1 MKKIFILIALLVS
14 VTIMKGQ
21 NNPSLLIDNVSTQFS
36 SVSLPYW
43 LKTGQT
49 INIGTNAKS
58 ISILE
63 FNVNGTLLEFSQA
76 LSITSL
82 QTVPANKVWKMEGIG
97 LIDNSTTLPAFSM
110 STGSASTN
118 NSQLPTLYQSPRTY
132 STPGTYT
139 FKVPPGIT
147 SICVEVW
154 GAGGGGYSWS
164 NIGSGGGG
172 GGGGYGYQCLSVV
185 PGTAYTL
192 NIGAGGGLLGSGNS
206 VVTLNGGNTLFG
218 SVIIAN
224 GGNGGSTSSY
234 GIGGTC
240 IANFSITGNNGTF
253 TNNVALINVTG
264 GASGPNNNGTIV
276 GGIVCVGCGS
286 AYGTGGDGQIKIY
299 W

>member
-1 MKKIFILIALLVS
+1 MKKIVIVIILLVS

-43 LKTGQT
+43 LKSGQT

-63 FNVNGTLLEFSQA
+63 LNVNGTLLEFSQA

-97 LIDNSTTLPAFSM
+97 LIDNSTTLPVFSM
-110 STGSASTN
+110 STGSSSTN
-118 NSQLPTLYQSPRTY
+118 TSQLPTLYQSPRTY
-132 STPGTYT
+132 STPGTYN

-154 GAGGGGYSWS
+154 GAGGGGYSTL
-164 NIGSGGGG
+164 NIASGG
-172 GGGGYGYQCLSVV
+172 GGGGYGYQCLSVL
-185 PGTAYTL
+185 PGANYTL
-192 NIGAGGGLLGSGNS
+192 TIGAGGFGGNGNTTYVS
-206 VVTLNGGNTLFG
+206 NGGNTTFG
-218 SVIIAN
+218 NVILAN
-224 GGNGGSTSSY
+224 GGTSGSATSF
-234 GIGGTC
+234 GIGGTSN
-240 IANFSITGNNGTF
+240 ANWNITGGNGTLVNPTL
-253 TNNVALINVTG
+253 TNPIG
-264 GASGPNNNGTIV
+264 G
-276 GGIVCVGCGS
+276 GS
-286 AYGTGGDGQIKIY
+286 ANGNITEGGSGSYAGQGAGSGFGAAGQIKIY

>member
-49 INIGTNAKS
+49 INIGTNTKS

-63 FNVNGTLLEFSQA
+63 FNVNGTILEFSQA

-118 NSQLPTLYQSPRTY
+118 TSQLPTLYQSPRTY
-132 STPGTYT
+132 SASGTYN

-154 GAGGGGYSWS
+154 GAGGGSYYTQSIAS
-164 NIGSGGGG
+164 GG

-185 PGTAYTL
+185 PGANYTL
-192 NIGAGGGLLGSGNS
+192 TIGAGGFGGNGNTTYVS
-206 VVTLNGGNTLFG
+206 SGGNTTFG
-218 SVIIAN
+218 NVILAN
-224 GGNGGSTSSY
+224 GGTCGNATSF
-234 GIGGTC
+234 GIGGTSN
-240 IANFSITGNNGTF
+240 ANWNITGGNGSLVNPNI
-253 TNNVALINVTG
+253 TNPLG
-264 GASGPNNNGTIV
+264 G
-276 GGIVCVGCGS
+276 GS
-286 AYGTGGDGQIKIY
+286 ANGNNSNGGSGSYAGQGAGLGHGSDGQIKIY

>member
-1 MKKIFILIALLVS
+1 MKKIVIVIILLVS

-43 LKTGQT
+43 LKSGQT

-76 LSITSL
+76 LSITSI

-110 STGSASTN
+110 STGSSSVN
-118 NSQLPTLYQSPRTY
+118 SSQLPTLYQSPRTY
-132 STPGTYT
+132 SAPGTYN

-154 GAGGGGYSWS
+154 GAGGGSYYTL
-164 NIGSGGGG
+164 NIASGG
-172 GGGGYGYQCLSVV
+172 GGGGYGYQCLSVL
-185 PGTAYTL
+185 PGANYTL
-192 NIGAGGGLLGSGNS
+192 TIGAGGLGGNANNVS
-206 VVTLNGGNTLFG
+206 NGGNTTFG
-218 SVIIAN
+218 NVILAN
-224 GGNGGSTSSY
+224 GGTSGSSTSF
-234 GIGGTC
+234 GIGGTSN
-240 IANFSITGNNGTF
+240 ANWNITGGNGNLVNPTL
-253 TNNVALINVTG
+253 TNPIG
-264 GASGPNNNGTIV
+264 G
-276 GGIVCVGCGS
+276 GS
-286 AYGTGGDGQIKIY
+286 ANGNNSEGGSGSYAGQGAGLGFGAAGQIKIY

>member
-1 MKKIFILIALLVS
+1 MKKIVIVIALLFS

-21 NNPSLLIDNVSTQFS
+21 NSPSLLIDNVSTQFS

-43 LKTGQT
+43 LKSGQT

-76 LSITSL
+76 LSITSF

-110 STGSASTN
+110 STGSSSTN
-118 NSQLPTLYQSPRTY
+118 TSQLPTLYQSPRTY
-132 STPGTYT
+132 STSGTYN

-154 GAGGGGYSWS
+154 GAGGAGYYTT
-164 NIGSGGGG
+164 NIGSGG

-185 PGTAYTL
+185 SGANYILT
-192 NIGAGGGLLGSGNS
+192 IGAGGVLSGSGNT
-206 VVTLNGGNTLFG
+206 VVASNGGNTTFG
-218 SVIIAN
+218 SVILAN
-224 GGNGGSTSSY
+224 GGTGGNATSF
-234 GIGGTC
+234 GVGGTC
-240 IANFSITGNNGTF
+240 NANWNITGNNGSLVNPNL
-253 TNNVALINVTG
+253 TNPLG
-264 GASGPNNNGTIV
+264 G
-276 GGIVCVGCGS
+276 GS
-286 AYGTGGDGQIKIY
+286 ANGNNSSGGGGTYAGQGAGVGNGSDGQIKIY

>member
-1 MKKIFILIALLVS
+1 MNKFIKMKKIVIVIILLVS
-14 VTIMKGQ
+14 VTIMTGQ
-21 NNPSLLIDNVSTQFS
+21 NNPSLLIDNVNTQFS

-43 LKTGQT
+43 LKSGQT

-58 ISILE
+58 ISVLE

-110 STGSASTN
+110 STGSSSVN
-118 NSQLPTLYQSPRTY
+118 SSQLPTLYQSPKTY

-147 SICVEVW
+147 YICVEVW
-154 GAGGGGYSWS
+154 GAGGGGYYYQG
-164 NIGSGGGG
+164 IGNG

-185 PGTAYTL
+185 PGTNYTL
-192 NIGAGGGLLGSGNS
+192 NIGAPGETANAPIPS
-206 VVTLNGGNTLFG
+206 TNGGNSSFG
-218 SVIIAN
+218 TVINAN
-224 GGNGGSTSSY
+224 GGTAGSSSTF
-234 GIGGTC
+234 GIGGTSN
-240 IANFSITGNNGTF
+240 ASWNITGSNGT
-253 TNNVALINVTG
+253 TRLGTYAYGQG
-264 GASGPNNNGTIV
+264 GGSANGNYSPV
-276 GGIVCVGCGS
+276 GGSGSYVGCGAS
-286 AYGTGGDGQIKIY
+286 MGIGGDGQIKIY